1 MKNISS
7 IEPLHYSHTG
17 LAEPRPN
24 ESPVVLIHGLLGMGR
39 NLGALARSL
48 ADDYSIFSV
57 DLLNHGRSP
66 RTDVMDFT
74 LLADSV
80 VNLLTDLGI
89 AKAHFIGHSLGGKV
103 AMAIALHYPDQTDKC
118 IIADIAPVTYA
129 PEHNDLFAVLSAID
143 LSQYR
148 QRAELQAHLTQQ
160 LKDAAVV
167 QLLLQNLER
176 SSNGWQW
183 RMHLPAIMASY
194 DVLRGAI
201 HLPENGQPA
210 HCPCLFISGGQS
222 HYWRDEYEVQAR
234 KLFSGATFH
243 SIADAG
249 HWLHIERV
257 EQFNA
262 KVADFLAD
270 ADDES
275 I

>member
-103 AMAIALHYPDQTDKC
+103 AMAIALHHSDRTDKC

-129 PEHNDLFAVLSAID
+129 PEHNDLFALLSAID
-143 LSQYR
+143 LSKYH
-148 QRAELQAHLTQQ
+148 QRSELQAHLTKQ
-160 LKDAAVV
+160 LKDSKVI

-176 SSNGWQW
+176 TSNGWQW
-183 RMHLPAIMASY
+183 RMNLPAIIASY
-194 DVLRGAI
+194 DALRGAVN
-201 HLPENGQPA
+201 LPVDGKPA
-210 HCPCLFISGGQS
+210 CCPCLFIYGEES
-222 HYWRDEYEVQAR
+222 HYWRSDYQQPAR
-234 KLFSGATFH
+234 SLFPSAIFH
-243 SIADAG
+243 GIHGVG
-249 HWLHIERV
+249 HWLHVDRPER
-257 EQFNA
+257 FNA
-262 KVADFLAD
+262 EVASFLHLTD
-270 ADDES
+270 P
-275 I
+275 

>member
-1 MKNISS
+1 MKNISD

-48 ADDYSIFSV
+48 ADDYSVFSV

-66 RTDVMDFT
+66 RTRTMNIT

-80 VNLLTDLGI
+80 VNLLSDLGI

-129 PEHNDLFAVLSAID
+129 AEHNDLFAVLSAID
-143 LSQYR
+143 LSQFS
-148 QRAELQAHLTQQ
+148 QRAELQAYLSDKLSETAVIQ
-160 LKDAAVV
+160 LI
-167 QLLLQNLER
+167 LQNLER
-176 SSNGWQW
+176 SSTGWQW

-194 DVLRGAI
+194 DDLRGSI
-201 HLPENGQPA
+201 SLPDDGQPA
-210 HCPCLFISGGQS
+210 SCPCLFLSGSRSQ
-222 HYWRDEYEVQAR
+222 YWRPEYQASAQA
-234 KLFSGATFH
+234 LFSSAIFSTV
-243 SIADAG
+243 ADAG
-249 HWLHIERV
+249 HWLHIEQPK
-257 EQFNA
+257 QFNGE
-262 KVADFLAD
+262 VLRFL
-270 ADDES
+270 S
-275 I
+275 VVGN